1 MVLYTTESK
10 KKPVSIDTG
19 FFLRYRK
26 IVSRRIPQHSQS
38 KEIPLEVYFS
48 ESYGDYNTKK
58 KPASIDAGFI
68 DWVGYSSVSATI
80 CMIAMWL
87 ASNSATSSLLIPL
100 MMLGIA
106 SRISWLTVTSRCCCV
121 LRSWEYATSAIF

>member
-1 MVLYTTESK
+1 VAQCITESK
-10 KKPVSIDTG
+10 KKPISIDIG

-68 DWVGYSSVSATI
+68 DWVGYSFFAGTSAATTYTLSVPSATP
-80 CMIAMWL
+80 C
-87 ASNSATSSLLIPL
+87 SSDL
-100 MMLGIA
+100 
-106 SRISWLTVTSRCCCV
+106 
-121 LRSWEYATSAIF
+121 